1 MDPLLHFKLRT
12 FPMQTVEV
20 VKYVNISQAIFMLAG
35 IAPFTHDVMLQ
46 KIVSELCMV
55 CDGNPLLM
63 ALVASAVVKVASED
77 NGLSV
82 TDIKPWEDVR
92 DDFSGELAD
101 VGDTYDYKD
110 PLMAYALSVESL
122 DDLPTSVL
130 QSLCLFPPAKK
141 IPLRMLLA
149 MWKTARGIE
158 KLTAKKDFDMAIA
171 KMNRAA
177 IIDKTGS
184 GEITPTHA

>member
-1 MDPLLHFKLRT
+1 ML
-12 FPMQTVEV
+12 TVAIV
-20 VKYVNISQAIFMLAG
+20 RYVNISQSIHMLAG

-55 CDGNPLLM
+55 CDGNPLMM

-77 NGLSV
+77 NELSV

-92 DDFSGELAD
+92 DDFSGKLAD
-101 VGDTYDYKD
+101 VGDTYDYKR
-110 PLMAYALSVESL
+110 PLMAYAMSVESL
-122 DDLPTSVL
+122 DGFPTSVL

-149 MWKTARGIE
+149 MWEKARGIE
-158 KLTAKKDFDMAIA
+158 KVFGKKVFDMAIA

-184 GEITPTHA
+184 GETTPTHA